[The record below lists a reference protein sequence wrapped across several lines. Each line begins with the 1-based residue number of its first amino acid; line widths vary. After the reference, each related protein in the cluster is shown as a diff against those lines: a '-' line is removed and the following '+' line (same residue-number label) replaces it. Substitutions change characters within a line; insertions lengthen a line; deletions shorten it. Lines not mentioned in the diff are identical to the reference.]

1 MVHPINISML
11 NLVTYINNFGLLAP
25 AIAFGLF
32 VIQAVFPVFPYILLA
47 TAGGVLFGFKL
58 GFILSWLGALT
69 GACIAYGLCRL
80 FNSTQL
86 SNKLASRF
94 RYNLNAYNSEMAF
107 WSIIIARVIPV
118 VPTPL
123 INVAAAIGGVSFWTF
138 FFSSAIGKIPS
149 AALYTGLGLCLFRS
163 KDIRLTL
170 FLLAIIII
178 LTAFL
183 RFSSQKKHTMKSK

>member
-11 NLVTYINNFGLLAP
+11 KLVTYINNFGLLAP

-94 RYNLNAYNSEMAF
+94 SYNLNAYNSEMAF

-163 KDIRLTL
+163 KDIKLTL

-183 RFSSQKKHTMKSK
+183 RFSSQKKHNMKSK